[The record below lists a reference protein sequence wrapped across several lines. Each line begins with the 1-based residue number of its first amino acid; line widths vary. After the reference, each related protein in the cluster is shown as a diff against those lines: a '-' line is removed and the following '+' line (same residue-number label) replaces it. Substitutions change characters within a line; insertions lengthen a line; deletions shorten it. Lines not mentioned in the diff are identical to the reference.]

1 MAKNKANLPKGR
13 KVKSYA
19 RPKWMKVVRV
29 IGLIIAYAVVILAI
43 IGMVISIYNNYKN

>member
-1 MAKNKANLPKGR
+1 
-13 KVKSYA
+13 
-19 RPKWMKVVRV
+19 MKVVRV